1 MASAP
6 TSQNNISA
14 NVPNLSHSKLAK
26 KSNTKL
32 TLLLVNEFEK
42 QLKHWRKVFGRHF
55 HIQTAQDGLTALQAI
70 LKGNIDIVLAS
81 TQLAKMASADVCKF
95 VKQHKSTEHIQMI
108 FISDHYSEIEEEKML
123 ALGAI
128 DYIASDT
135 LPKILFSRV
144 KNHIKL
150 VKHTKELELVSK
162 TDALTGIANRYCF
175 DSQLAIDWQA
185 VMRGA
190 GEISLIMVDIDHF
203 KYYNDEFGHVKG
215 DECLSLVAQCLAEKI
230 KRTTDLVARFGGE
243 EFVILLPFTDLA
255 GAKKIANG
263 LVKSVNEL
271 NIKHASNAKH
281 HNITISAGVTSC
293 SPTFIDE
300 TSSKVKAFINQADV
314 SLYKAKIYGRN
325 QVCS

>member
-1 MASAP
+1 MALAP
-6 TSQNNISA
+6 ASQD
-14 NVPNLSHSKLAK
+14 NVYAIASSLNQSDLAL

-32 TLLLVNEFEK
+32 TLLLVNEFEN
-42 QLKHWRKVFGRHF
+42 QLIYWRNIFGNHF
-55 HIQTAQDGLTALQAI
+55 QIQTASDGLTALKAI
-70 LKGNIDIVLAS
+70 LNGNIDIVLSS
-81 TQLAKMASADVCKF
+81 TQLARMASADMCRF

-108 FISDHYSEIEEEKML
+108 FISDHYSEIEEEQML

-162 TDALTGIANRYCF
+162 TDALTGIANRFCF
-175 DSQLAIDWQA
+175 DSQLALDWQA

-203 KYYNDEFGHVKG
+203 KHYNDEFGHLKG
-215 DECLSLVAQCLAEKI
+215 DDCLTLVAQCLVATI

-243 EFVILLPFTDLA
+243 EFVILLPFTDLV
-255 GAKKIANG
+255 GATKIAND
-263 LVKSVNEL
+263 LIKSVNEL
-271 NIKHASNAKH
+271 NIHHAANAKH
-281 HNITISAGVTSC
+281 HNITISAGVTSY
-293 SPTFIDE
+293 SPTSKDE
-300 TSSKVKAFINQADV
+300 TSLGAKEFINQADV
-314 SLYKAKIYGRN
+314 SLYKAKTYGRN

>member
-6 TSQNNISA
+6 TSQDNIYTKTPTLNHS
-14 NVPNLSHSKLAK
+14 NLTP
-26 KSNTKL
+26 KSNAKL
-32 TLLLVNEFEK
+32 TLLLVNEFEN
-42 QLKHWRKVFGRHF
+42 QLAHWRNVFGTNF
-55 HIQTAQDGLTALQAI
+55 KIQTANDGLMALKAI
-70 LKGNIDIVLAS
+70 LKGDIDIVLSS

-95 VKQHKSTEHIQMI
+95 VKQYKSTEHIQMI

-162 TDALTGIANRYCF
+162 TDALTGIANRLCF
-175 DSQLAIDWQA
+175 DNQLVLDWQA

-203 KYYNDEFGHVKG
+203 KHYNDEFGHVKG
-215 DECLSLVAQCLAEKI
+215 DECLTLVAQCLVATI

-243 EFVILLPFTDLA
+243 EFVILLPFTNLA
-255 GAKKIANG
+255 GAKKIAND
-263 LVKSVNEL
+263 LVKSVSEL
-271 NIKHASNAKH
+271 NITHASNAKH
-281 HNITISAGVTSC
+281 HNITISAGVTSY
-293 SPTFIDE
+293 SPTCKDE
-300 TSSKVKAFINQADV
+300 TSSGVKAFINQADV
-314 SLYKAKIYGRN
+314 SLYKAKTYGRN